1 MLHDREHRMLARELR
16 NRATTEEKMLW
27 YDLLSKYPVR
37 FLRQRPIGRYI
48 ADFYC
53 PTRKLVIEIDG
64 KQHEQDDVKEYDSI
78 RSDFF
83 NSLGIEVIRFSNEDI
98 RNRWAYVRNVI
109 EELVPVPPSKAPLP
123 QEGGRGVSS

>member
-1 MLHDREHRMLARELR
+1 MLARELR
-16 NRATTEEKMLW
+16 NRATSEEKMLW

-53 PTRKLVIEIDG
+53 PTRKLVIEVDG
-64 KQHEQDDVKEYDSI
+64 KQHELEGAKEYDSI
-78 RSDFF
+78 RTDFF

-98 RNRWAYVRNVI
+98 RNRWVYVCDVI
-109 EELVPVPPSKAPLP
+109 EERVPAPPS
-123 QEGGRGVSS
+123 